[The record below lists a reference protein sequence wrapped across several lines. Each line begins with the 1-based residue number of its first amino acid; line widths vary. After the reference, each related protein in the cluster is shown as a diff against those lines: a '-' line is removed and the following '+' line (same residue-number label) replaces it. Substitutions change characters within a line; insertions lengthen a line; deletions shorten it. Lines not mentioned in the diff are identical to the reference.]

1 MLSSAGSSLA
11 LDATRSVALVGGADG
26 SSATWSVTGK
36 EVLQGAQGDG
46 NAINDVFVWKEA
58 MPILATASGE
68 VSVLE
73 NGAKALSFTSH
84 AGPATALAL
93 HPSGDILASVGQD
106 KTVVMYDLAEQ
117 KEIARIITDSR
128 ECASFDCSVV
138 ER

>member
-11 LDATRSVALVGGADG
+11 LDTTRSVALVGGADG

-46 NAINDVFVWKEA
+46 NAIQDVLIWKEA
-58 MPILATASGE
+58 MPVLATASGE

-73 NGAKALSFTSH
+73 NGAKALSFTAH

-106 KTVVMYDLAEQ
+106 KTVVMYDLTEQ
-117 KEIARIITDSR
+117 KEIARIISDSR
-128 ECASFDCSVV
+128 EYRPLSKHVLRC
-138 ER
+138 